1 MTTNTDY
8 RSKARAVFLA
18 AIMIVSMVGMP
29 MALAGSAAAATPT
42 GGSLSDNVV
51 QPGTDVSIEE
61 VSANEDGNPLY
72 ILAANETSE
81 TINATATISEGDISA
96 EGSWSTTFNP
106 NSDLGLADGDSF
118 QIYIGEGETYSDRDN
133 DVGSLTVDGT
143 GPSVDATSPSS
154 GDTISTDTPEI
165 VIDLSETESSVDTS
179 TLEVTAT
186 ENAGDNQLFQLNE
199 PNAQGVSYDS
209 GTQNLTINI
218 AETRLPEPRPDGQI
232 DVDVSGADVAGNA
245 LTGTTG
251 FSFTIDTNPVS
262 ASVKHL
268 ENANSQIITADVSS
282 TAADIDTAEITIDG
296 AGDYSETFDT
306 SSDLYDAGTFTVEAG
321 PEQADDI
328 GAIPEGS
335 LSVTVTATDTDGQSD
350 TDTEFQTIDT
360 NPPVVDSLTVN
371 NGQNVTVSNGDA
383 VDVIATF
390 NETVD
395 PSTVTGTVTLEDG
408 NTVALGGTNLQNEDN
423 DDSNETVVYQ
433 ADLITT
439 SGVENTEAEVSFSSA
454 QDTFGNTNSSLAAT
468 QTFAI
473 DTVAPTINV
482 DTTKLPDGNVL
493 RNVVDIAEAFSAS
506 EADGNSYEV
515 YVAPGANDADA
526 ADGNYVPISAVTD
539 QPLDDLNTTTIP
551 EGTHTLK
558 VNVSDDA
565 GNTFA
570 VEPQIVVDNE
580 DPSATAPQTVS
591 GVVDISETLDV
602 SGTGVEQVTYGY
614 TENPTEVEVGFTQA
628 DTIDVNDLGDGTY
641 VLAAQVKTTAPY
653 NVYTASVEGAS
664 PDYNVETEENAD
676 DAGAIDIT
684 VNASED
690 LTNFN
695 VTAATDD
702 SFRTQSSEVLS
713 SENFD
718 RTEVELDN
726 GDTKYVFTNTYDAPR
741 DGEYDV
747 ELTNA
752 SLDAQYYEPGTLSE
766 PVVDDETPSITD
778 ADIAGVGT
786 DGRTQVS
793 VQFNEP
799 VQDGNDFS
807 SLSAADGTEVNQVID
822 GVGTDG
828 EVIVEFNDVLQTGDG
843 LSVEYAADAISE
855 EFTVEAG
862 DENDGDDAN
871 AESISRTVDTV
882 DLQLSAGQN
891 LVSVPAETGTV
902 ALSELNTENIET
914 VYAWDDGSWTGFTP
928 GDDTSDLQNLEGGQG
943 YVFTMSA
950 ADEIPVQAY
959 NKPGETGNGP
969 APLTDEDIE
978 VGWNLIG
985 HYQEA
990 NQDRGTALTEVS
1002 GSYDAAN
1009 VLGEQTDGD
1018 FGAVTQLQPGEGYW
1032 LYADQTDN
1040 YARSPFSGGPVL
1052 SALSVTGA
1060 DNVDG
1065 VVQQGENV
1073 DISVDADDLQGVSTV
1088 EFEAADGTVTEL
1100 TGESTYTADG
1110 VNVNTTGTATDRVIG
1125 TITAT
1130 DTVGD
1135 TSTRTVSV
1143 DVVNPT
1149 ASWDKDNFEVNG
1161 QYDLTQDSTVEN
1173 ADTTTYEYST
1183 DSGST
1188 WNTISDETTW
1198 DTTGLAD
1205 GDVDVRITA
1214 EDDQG
1219 GSDTATTTVT
1229 VDTTVETTS
1238 LTATNDNA
1246 QEITVT
1252 VEADEQLS
1260 DLTAS
1265 DGSDNSVSGVADTN
1279 DFSESVNN
1287 DETYTYE
1294 ATYDAG
1300 ADGDYTVT
1308 LDSASDTNGNSNSST
1323 GLSDSVTVDTTGSF
1337 SGKVTN
1343 GSGDAIADTQVT
1355 FNDSNGN
1362 QLGQTTTDAN
1372 GEYTVEDVEEGTY
1385 DITASADGYKDDT
1398 TNDVEIT
1405 GEEDT
1410 ADTDFTLSEAGE
1422 VHDVD
1427 ELQINADFIG
1437 IVADDNNTVSLTAS
1451 GFEDADGYT
1460 IVDRE
1465 VDVNIGDNDYAVT
1478 IDENGE
1484 VDAEIDPEAISA
1496 DHETGETD
1504 VSVVGADAEDAATD
1518 SVTLVHEAHNL
1529 NEGWNLKSIPQ
1540 PAELYQED
1548 VNAVNQWNTGD
1559 ETYDAGIADGVVS
1572 NAGDLHR
1579 GMYVDAGAD
1588 GRLGYEFE
1596 TDAVPQPGDV
1606 QLENGWHLASSNFA
1620 IDTDDA
1626 TRDLDDD
1633 LVNLP
1638 GADQPGITV
1647 YDDVQETTLGGGSTV
1662 DAYDTYWVFIDDPE
1676 RTDRGILAPNYDPTE
1691 RDGILNPA

>member
-1 MTTNTDY
+1 LGRHQDNSDGADDTSYPQSDPGSFYDGNVVLTVDNTVD
-8 RSKARAVFLA
+8 LA
-18 AIMIVSMVGMP
+18 SDPVTATASGSDITVTVTATEELTLNEFTVANVDGQS
-29 MALAGSAAAATPT
+29 AGSFTKAGESP
-42 GGSLSDNVV
+42 
-51 QPGTDVSIEE
+51 
-61 VSANEDGNPLY
+61 NEY
-72 ILAANETSE
+72 E
-81 TINATATISEGDISA
+81 ATISGVSDGSYDVDVTNVEDAAGNTVDPAETDTAAVTVDNVQPSATWDNTGFTVSGSYDLTQDSTVENADTTTYEYTTDGSSYTEITDETSWDTTGLDDGDVDVRITA
-96 EGSWSTTFNP
+96 EDDQG
-106 NSDLGLADGDSF
+106 NSDTAETTVTVDNVQPTATWDNTDFTVSGTYDLTQDSTVENADTTTYEYSTDSGSTWNTISDETTWDTTGLADGDVDVRITAEDD
-118 QIYIGEGETYSDRDN
+118 QGGSDTATTT
-133 DVGSLTVDGT
+133 VTVDNVQ
-143 GPSVDATSPSS
+143 P
-154 GDTISTDTPEI
+154 
-165 VIDLSETESSVDTS
+165 
-179 TLEVTAT
+179 TAT
-186 ENAGDNQLFQLNE
+186 WDN
-199 PNAQGVSYDS
+199 
-209 GTQNLTINI
+209 
-218 AETRLPEPRPDGQI
+218 
-232 DVDVSGADVAGNA
+232 
-245 LTGTTG
+245 
-251 FSFTIDTNPVS
+251 
-262 ASVKHL
+262 
-268 ENANSQIITADVSS
+268 
-282 TAADIDTAEITIDG
+282 
-296 AGDYSETFDT
+296 
-306 SSDLYDAGTFTVEAG
+306 
-321 PEQADDI
+321 
-328 GAIPEGS
+328 
-335 LSVTVTATDTDGQSD
+335 TD
-350 TDTEFQTIDT
+350 F
-360 NPPVVDSLTVN
+360 
-371 NGQNVTVSNGDA
+371 
-383 VDVIATF
+383 
-390 NETVD
+390 
-395 PSTVTGTVTLEDG
+395 
-408 NTVALGGTNLQNEDN
+408 
-423 DDSNETVVYQ
+423 
-433 ADLITT
+433 
-439 SGVENTEAEVSFSSA
+439 
-454 QDTFGNTNSSLAAT
+454 
-468 QTFAI
+468 
-473 DTVAPTINV
+473 
-482 DTTKLPDGNVL
+482 
-493 RNVVDIAEAFSAS
+493 
-506 EADGNSYEV
+506 
-515 YVAPGANDADA
+515 
-526 ADGNYVPISAVTD
+526 
-539 QPLDDLNTTTIP
+539 
-551 EGTHTLK
+551 
-558 VNVSDDA
+558 
-565 GNTFA
+565 
-570 VEPQIVVDNE
+570 
-580 DPSATAPQTVS
+580 TVS
-591 GVVDISETLDV
+591 GT
-602 SGTGVEQVTYGY
+602 
-614 TENPTEVEVGFTQA
+614 
-628 DTIDVNDLGDGTY
+628 
-641 VLAAQVKTTAPY
+641 
-653 NVYTASVEGAS
+653 
-664 PDYNVETEENAD
+664 
-676 DAGAIDIT
+676 
-684 VNASED
+684 
-690 LTNFN
+690 
-695 VTAATDD
+695 
-702 SFRTQSSEVLS
+702 
-713 SENFD
+713 
-718 RTEVELDN
+718 
-726 GDTKYVFTNTYDAPR
+726 
-741 DGEYDV
+741 
-747 ELTNA
+747 
-752 SLDAQYYEPGTLSE
+752 
-766 PVVDDETPSITD
+766 
-778 ADIAGVGT
+778 
-786 DGRTQVS
+786 
-793 VQFNEP
+793 
-799 VQDGNDFS
+799 
-807 SLSAADGTEVNQVID
+807 
-822 GVGTDG
+822 
-828 EVIVEFNDVLQTGDG
+828 
-843 LSVEYAADAISE
+843 
-855 EFTVEAG
+855 
-862 DENDGDDAN
+862 
-871 AESISRTVDTV
+871 
-882 DLQLSAGQN
+882 
-891 LVSVPAETGTV
+891 
-902 ALSELNTENIET
+902 
-914 VYAWDDGSWTGFTP
+914 
-928 GDDTSDLQNLEGGQG
+928 
-943 YVFTMSA
+943 
-950 ADEIPVQAY
+950 
-959 NKPGETGNGP
+959 
-969 APLTDEDIE
+969 
-978 VGWNLIG
+978 
-985 HYQEA
+985 
-990 NQDRGTALTEVS
+990 
-1002 GSYDAAN
+1002 
-1009 VLGEQTDGD
+1009 
-1018 FGAVTQLQPGEGYW
+1018 
-1032 LYADQTDN
+1032 
-1040 YARSPFSGGPVL
+1040 
-1052 SALSVTGA
+1052 
-1060 DNVDG
+1060 
-1065 VVQQGENV
+1065 
-1073 DISVDADDLQGVSTV
+1073 
-1088 EFEAADGTVTEL
+1088 
-1100 TGESTYTADG
+1100 
-1110 VNVNTTGTATDRVIG
+1110 
-1125 TITAT
+1125 
-1130 DTVGD
+1130 
-1135 TSTRTVSV
+1135 
-1143 DVVNPT
+1143 
-1149 ASWDKDNFEVNG
+1149 
-1161 QYDLTQDSTVEN
+1161 YDLTQDSTVEN

-1323 GLSDSVTVDTTGSF
+1323 GLSDSVTVDTTGSFSGKVTNGSGDAIADTQVTFNDSNGNQLGQTTTDANGEYTVEDVEEGTYDITASADGYEDATTNGVEIVATEDTATTDFSLTEITTGSFSGTVTNGSGDAIADTQVTFNDSNGNQLVQTTTDANGEYTVEDVEEGTYDITASADGYEDATTNGVEIVATEDTATTDFSLTEITTGSF

>member
-61 VSANEDGNPLY
+61 VSANEDDDPLY

-96 EGSWSTTFNP
+96 EGSWNTTFNP

-262 ASVKHL
+262 ASVNDL
-268 ENANSQIITADVSS
+268 ENANSQITADVSS

-473 DTVAPTINV
+473 DTVAPTTNV
-482 DTTKLPDGNVL
+482 DKKKLPDGNVL

-614 TENPTEVEVGFTQA
+614 TENPKGVGFTQA

-641 VLAAQVKTTAPY
+641 VLAAQVNNPPDETTAPD

-1088 EFEAADGTVTEL
+1088 KFEAANYTVTEL

-1173 ADTTTYEYST
+1173 ADTTTYEYLIDGGDTYTEIT
-1183 DSGST
+1183 DGAS
-1188 WNTISDETTW
+1188 WNTTALADGNVTVRITATTQGVSATDTTTVTVANPSATW
-1198 DTTGLAD
+1198 DNTNFEVSGTHDLTADSTVNNADTTTYEYLIDGGDTYTKITDGDSWDTNTTMPAD
-1205 GDVDVRITA
+1205 GDVTVRITA
-1214 EDDQG
+1214 EANEG
-1219 GSDTATTTVT
+1219 GSDTASTTVT
-1229 VDTTVETTS
+1229 V
-1238 LTATNDNA
+1238 NNNNNA
-1246 QEITVT
+1246 
-1252 VEADEQLS
+1252 
-1260 DLTAS
+1260 
-1265 DGSDNSVSGVADTN
+1265 
-1279 DFSESVNN
+1279 
-1287 DETYTYE
+1287 
-1294 ATYDAG
+1294 
-1300 ADGDYTVT
+1300 
-1308 LDSASDTNGNSNSST
+1308 
-1323 GLSDSVTVDTTGSF
+1323 
-1337 SGKVTN
+1337 
-1343 GSGDAIADTQVT
+1343 
-1355 FNDSNGN
+1355 
-1362 QLGQTTTDAN
+1362 
-1372 GEYTVEDVEEGTY
+1372 
-1385 DITASADGYKDDT
+1385 
-1398 TNDVEIT
+1398 
-1405 GEEDT
+1405 
-1410 ADTDFTLSEAGE
+1410 
-1422 VHDVD
+1422 
-1427 ELQINADFIG
+1427 
-1437 IVADDNNTVSLTAS
+1437 
-1451 GFEDADGYT
+1451 
-1460 IVDRE
+1460 
-1465 VDVNIGDNDYAVT
+1465 
-1478 IDENGE
+1478 
-1484 VDAEIDPEAISA
+1484 
-1496 DHETGETD
+1496 
-1504 VSVVGADAEDAATD
+1504 
-1518 SVTLVHEAHNL
+1518 
-1529 NEGWNLKSIPQ
+1529 
-1540 PAELYQED
+1540 
-1548 VNAVNQWNTGD
+1548 
-1559 ETYDAGIADGVVS
+1559 
-1572 NAGDLHR
+1572 
-1579 GMYVDAGAD
+1579 
-1588 GRLGYEFE
+1588 
-1596 TDAVPQPGDV
+1596 
-1606 QLENGWHLASSNFA
+1606 
-1620 IDTDDA
+1620 
-1626 TRDLDDD
+1626 
-1633 LVNLP
+1633 
-1638 GADQPGITV
+1638 
-1647 YDDVQETTLGGGSTV
+1647 
-1662 DAYDTYWVFIDDPE
+1662 
-1676 RTDRGILAPNYDPTE
+1676 
-1691 RDGILNPA
+1691 